1 MKLVP
6 FTPIKRKPLEFDPHS
21 KRAAKRPWIKFELA
35 DPAVLKLLIV
45 KDKQAFQGTV
55 TDPLEIEMLNRRAA
69 HAPDGRLVGIY
80 IAAGTLH
87 SPGMKV
93 AAKNPDGSPKLNVA
107 GEQEYHEIPESYV
120 QVPASVAV
128 QREQL
133 GEWGEQNLP
142 HVVDGQV
149 HRLLL
154 TFDSLKNVELFDM
167 ANKRDGIPA
176 HRIATQNPNWKAP
189 EDAVSRRKKPS
200 PQRKVILPKG

>member
-6 FTPIKRKPLEFDPHS
+6 FTPVKRKANEFDPHS

-35 DPAVLKLLIV
+35 NPAELKLLIV
-45 KDKQAFQGTV
+45 KGKQAFQGTV
-55 TDPLEIEMLNRRAA
+55 TDPLEIEMMTRRAA
-69 HAPDGRLVGIY
+69 HAPDGRLVGIFMP
-80 IAAGTLH
+80 AGTLH
-87 SPGMKV
+87 SPGHKV
-93 AAKNPDGSPKLNVA
+93 RALNPDQTPKSNAA
-107 GEQEYHEIPESYV
+107 GEPEYHEIPETYV
-120 QVPASVAV
+120 PVPASVAV

-176 HRIATQNPNWKAP
+176 HRIATQNPNWQPP
-189 EDAVSRRKKPS
+189 EGVESRRKKPS
-200 PQRKVILPKG
+200 PQRKAKAG